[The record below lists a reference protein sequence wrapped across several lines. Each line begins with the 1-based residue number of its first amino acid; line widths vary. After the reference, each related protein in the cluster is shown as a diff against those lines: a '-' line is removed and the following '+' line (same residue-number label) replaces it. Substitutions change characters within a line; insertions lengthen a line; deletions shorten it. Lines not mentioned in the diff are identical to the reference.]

1 MTGEQPMLI
10 LHAED
15 EPAHAEMVRR
25 ALEQLQVAIRVEQA
39 EDGQQALDYLYQRG
53 RYADRAEASLPDL
66 ILLDLRMP
74 KVDGLEV
81 LIAIKADPVLMHI
94 PVIALTTSAAKRD
107 LSAAYTHHINSYLVK
122 PVQFNQFKT
131 MMDSLGSFWGQ
142 WNQSLPKEMPT
153 WH

>member
-1 MTGEQPMLI
+1 MTAEQPMLI

-15 EPAHAEMVRR
+15 EPAHAEMVNRS
-25 ALEQLQVAIRVEQA
+25 LEQLQVAICIEQV

-53 RYADRAEASLPDL
+53 RYADRAEAALPDL

-74 KVDGLEV
+74 RVDGLEV
-81 LIAIKADPVLMHI
+81 LKTIKADPVLVSI
-94 PVIALTTSAAKRD
+94 PVIALTTSAAQRD

-122 PVQFNQFKT
+122 PVKFNQFKT

-142 WNQSLPKEMPT
+142 WNQSLPKEVPS
-153 WH
+153 WA